1 MDRELVIRARDGDH
15 DAFADLV
22 TRSIGRLTALARL
35 ILRDEFRAQDAVQD
49 AYVEAWRDLRSLR
62 EPERFEAWLRRIL
75 VRSCYRR
82 ARAERQLRSTEI
94 RLVNASVAGDRG
106 QGADAG
112 SVETRDELERGLRR
126 LSVEQRAV
134 LVLTYYLDLP
144 QDEAAAALGVPL
156 GTLKSRSNRAM
167 QALRAALDA
176 DAREPRFAQEPV
188 R

>member
-1 MDRELVIRARDGDH
+1 MRTSRRGATCAACASRSGSKPGCAGSSSVRATAGRGPSGSSE
-15 DAFADLV
+15 APRSGSRTPQLKRAAPTAP
-22 TRSIGRLTALARL
+22 TRA
-35 ILRDEFRAQDAVQD
+35 
-49 AYVEAWRDLRSLR
+49 
-62 EPERFEAWLRRIL
+62 
-75 VRSCYRR
+75 
-82 ARAERQLRSTEI
+82 
-94 RLVNASVAGDRG
+94 
-106 QGADAG
+106 

-144 QDEAAAALGVPL
+144 QDEAASALGVPL

-167 QALRAALDA
+167 RALRAALEA